1 MAENERAVRES
12 RRGKY
17 KREQPTELSLSQAG
31 YSPYINIRQ
40 AGFV

>member
-17 KREQPTELSLSQAG
+17 KRDATYRTSLSQAG